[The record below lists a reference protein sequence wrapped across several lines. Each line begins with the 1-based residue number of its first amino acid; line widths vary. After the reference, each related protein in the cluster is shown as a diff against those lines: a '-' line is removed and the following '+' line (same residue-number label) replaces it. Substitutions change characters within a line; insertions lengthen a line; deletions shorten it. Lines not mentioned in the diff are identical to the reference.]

1 MATVSTGALG
11 ATLGLSFFSAPAYT
25 APTTG
30 IQYATTLA
38 VNWRHL
44 GSSTGSFAVGAPIGT
59 LRFSNPP
66 VLIISGIDPVIQ
78 YLLSVRLPTTGWI
91 WPVSY

>member
-11 ATLGLSFFSAPAYT
+11 ATLGLSFSSASSYT

-30 IQYATTLA
+30 ILYATTLA

-44 GSSTGSFAVGAPIGT
+44 GSSTGSFAVGAPVGT

-66 VLIISGIDPVIQ
+66 VLIVSGIDPVIQ
-78 YLLSVRLPTTGWI
+78 YLLLVRLPTTGWI